1 MAEELTNAEV
11 ARELPLQE
19 SAASKRSIRARH
31 RLKEI
36 LAVLPGGIEELRP

>member
-19 SAASKRSIRARH
+19 SAASKRSIWALH
-31 RLKEI
+31 RLTEI
-36 LAVLPGGIEELRP
+36 LAVLPGGLEELRP